1 MKKKVSFSLFA
12 GLIYNLIIAKNS
24 GQNLAG
30 NYVNCGGV
38 AFPTGVVDVVHML
51 ILLLQIV
58 VPIIVIILGSID
70 FAKAT
75 SGKNQDDI
83 LKKQKLFIKRLI
95 AAGATFLIVSFVTLV
110 VNMASDSTQ
119 LSSCAKCLTSGTAGC
134 GSASSPNNPEFP
146 SDDNLSSG
154 NDSFEGYK
162 LKQNAYGKDNSNKPD
177 NSNQSSNQNG
187 SSSKPSGTTVVG
199 TADLSKY
206 GTGSNPNDTAPVQGT
221 VVKEQPSG
229 TEVRALFTA
238 YYPYNNAMEGGF
250 YDCRGHKL
258 QPSKQTCAA
267 PSSVP
272 YGSIMWIKSIDGSGY
287 QDYVGR
293 PYVVTDRGGAI
304 TIKNGVYHFDLLFK
318 DGTSANNFGK
328 RTGSA
333 VLVSK

>member
-12 GLIYNLIIAKNS
+12 GLVYNLILANNS

-38 AFPTGVVDVVHML
+38 AFPTGVVDVVHIL

-75 SGKNQDDI
+75 AGKNQDDI
-83 LKKQKLFIKRLI
+83 LKKQKLFIKRLV

-119 LSSCAKCLTSGTAGC
+119 LSSCAKCLTSGSSGC
-134 GSASSPNNPEFP
+134 GSAASPNNPEFP
-146 SDDNLSSG
+146 SDNQLSSG
-154 NDSFEGYK
+154 SDSFNGYK
-162 LKQNAYGKDNSNKPD
+162 LKENAYGTDTSNKPG
-177 NSNQSSNQNG
+177 NSGNQNISSNN
-187 SSSKPSGTTVVG
+187 TTVIG
-199 TADLSKY
+199 TSDLSKY

-229 TEVRALFTA
+229 TEVKALFTA

-304 TIKNGVYHFDLLFK
+304 NIQNGVYHFDLLFK
-318 DGTSANNFGK
+318 DGTSANNFGR

-333 VLVSK
+333 VLVNK

>member
-12 GLIYNLIIAKNS
+12 GLVYNLILVNNS

-38 AFPTGVVDVVHML
+38 AFPTGVVDVVHIL

-75 SGKNQDDI
+75 AGKNQDDI
-83 LKKQKLFIKRLI
+83 LKKQKLFIKRLV

-119 LSSCAKCLTSGTAGC
+119 LSSCAKCLTSGSSGC
-134 GSASSPNNPEFP
+134 GSAASPNNPEFP
-146 SDDNLSSG
+146 SDNQLSSG
-154 NDSFEGYK
+154 NDSFNGYK
-162 LKQNAYGKDNSNKPD
+162 LKENAYGKDNSNKPD
-177 NSNQSSNQNG
+177 NSSNQN
-187 SSSKPSGTTVVG
+187 SSSNNPPGTTVIG
-199 TADLSKY
+199 PSDLSKY
-206 GTGSNPNDTAPVQGT
+206 GTGSNPNDTAPAQGT

-229 TEVRALFTA
+229 TEVKALFTA

-267 PSSVP
+267 PASVP

-304 TIKNGVYHFDLLFK
+304 NIQNGVYHFDLLFK
-318 DGTSANNFGK
+318 DGTSANNFGR

-333 VLVSK
+333 VLVNK